1 MSEVELYVIK
11 LIVLIIVIQIGNVF
25 LSKTAYKRIFNSV
38 CGVIISLMIVM
49 PIFEFVTSF
58 RADITD
64 RSDSKTESYISFK
77 DIFQNNL
84 KKIIENDIRGCFN
97 IKSDVE
103 VNTDFSELKIIIHAE
118 TNNSNSKKIADYV
131 KNKYCGEKDTVVI
144 KNEFY

>member
-1 MSEVELYVIK
+1 MSEVKLYVIK

-49 PIFEFVTSF
+49 PILKFVTSF

-64 RSDSKTESYISFK
+64 RSDSKTESYTSFK

-84 KKIIENDIRGCFN
+84 KKIIENDIQTGFN

-103 VNTDFSELKIIIHAE
+103 VNTDFSELKIVIHTE
-118 TNNSNSKKIADYV
+118 TNNLNSKKIADYV

-144 KNEFY
+144 ENEIY

>member
-1 MSEVELYVIK
+1 MSEVKLYVIK

-49 PIFEFVTSF
+49 PLFEFVTSF

-64 RSDSKTESYISFK
+64 RSDSKTKSYISFK

-103 VNTDFSELKIIIHAE
+103 VNTDFSELKIIIHTE
-118 TNNSNSKKIADYV
+118 TNNSNSNKIADYV

>member
-1 MSEVELYVIK
+1 MSDVKLYVIK

-103 VNTDFSELKIIIHAE
+103 VNTDFSELKIIIHTE
-118 TNNSNSKKIADYV
+118 TNNLNSKKIADYV